1 MNEPFSVFSSS
12 SCFRLSLC
20 PLADRSPRL
29 LRPREPRTE
38 QLLRP
43 AAQHPPPPR
52 PIQIPVAPTA
62 QHHNSQP
69 PPHYHSPLQYAQLF
83 MRANPNA
90 ASVRTIRYSSIE
102 CRLACRVGCRAPHVP
117 SAGYRYRT
125 CMGCLRLL
133 SRCDWMN
140 DSAKMF
146 PSLMRKMSFSCF
158 ETARINARMLS
169 MYYTMHIHIHK
180 CIHTHTQNPAYDA
193 PPAWGPT
200 RCVWWRRGSG

>member
-29 LRPREPRTE
+29 LRPREPRTK

-52 PIQIPVAPTA
+52 PIRIPVAPTA

-83 MRANPNA
+83 MRANPSA

-102 CRLACRVGCRAPHVP
+102 CRLACRVGCSPKCMIPIPHLHGLP
-117 SAGYRYRT
+117 ASALS
-125 CMGCLRLL
+125 LRLDERQRENISVAHAQDVL
-133 SRCDWMN
+133 LVLRDGP
-140 DSAKMF
+140 DQRA
-146 PSLMRKMSFSCF
+146 
-158 ETARINARMLS
+158 NAL
-169 MYYTMHIHIHK
+169 HVLHNA
-180 CIHTHTQNPAYDA
+180 HTHTH
-193 PPAWGPT
+193 T
-200 RCVWWRRGSG
+200 